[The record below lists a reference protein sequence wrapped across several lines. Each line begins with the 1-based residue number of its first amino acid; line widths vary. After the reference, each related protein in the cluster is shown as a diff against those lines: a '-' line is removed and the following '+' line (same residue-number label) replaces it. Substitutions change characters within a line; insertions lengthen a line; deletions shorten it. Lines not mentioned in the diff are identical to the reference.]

1 MGHKKHRMMVRWF
14 SLNILLVAA
23 VPFSLF
29 ADSTN
34 IKKDLPMPKNK
45 KTVSLVLGSGGAR
58 GYAHIGVIEG
68 LEAQGYEIR
77 AISGSSIGALIG
89 GLYAAGKLE
98 AYKEW
103 VLSLDFIDTIK
114 LVNISLSNGGMVN
127 IDSVYKKIEEMIGDI
142 RIEDLPITYMAVA
155 SDIKNHKKIWFKKG
169 KLIDAIRASIAIP
182 TVFAPVVK
190 NDMVLVDGGV
200 LDPLPVASVSSL
212 DADMTIA
219 VNLNAN
225 IENTYKIEVPE
236 KEEKEES
243 TLYQKTMRL
252 LDKANKAIGI
262 EKPKEEKFK
271 EEKPVDVFY
280 ILNRSLDA
288 TQNIIVE
295 HTLKEHQPDLIIE
308 IPRDA
313 CESYEF
319 DRAYEMIEIGK
330 IATQKSLKNQTEP
343 TRTAKHR

>member
-1 MGHKKHRMMVRWF
+1 MIKWL

-23 VPFSLF
+23 VPFLLF

-58 GYAHIGVIEG
+58 GYAHIGVIES
-68 LEAQGYEIR
+68 LEAQGYEIS

-103 VLSLDFIDTIK
+103 VLSLDFIDMIK
-114 LVNISLSNGGMVN
+114 LVDIQLSNGGMVN

-142 RIEDLPITYMAVA
+142 KIEELPITYMAVA

-182 TVFAPVVK
+182 TVFSPVMK
-190 NDMVLVDGGV
+190 NDMILVDGGV
-200 LDPLPVASVSSL
+200 MDPLPIDSVSSL

-236 KEEKEES
+236 KEEQEGNR
-243 TLYQKTMRL
+243 LYTKAIKL
-252 LDKANKAIGI
+252 LDKANQAIR
-262 EKPKEEKFK
+262 EKTSK

-280 ILNRSLDA
+280 ILSKSLDT

-295 HTLKEHQPDLIIE
+295 YTLKKHQPDLIIE

-330 IATQKSLKNQTEP
+330 RATEKSFKQ
-343 TRTAKHR
+343 